1 MKDHHLRRARTSDFM
16 LFLGYCGWGRNQLQG
31 ELNVGVWKMASVDS
45 RVLVRELRQETQQL
59 RQLPQLG
66 LDDGIGSWRHL
77 RHGCGGLKWIQ
88 MAWER
93 RFQSFLLG
101 DVEVCRGGR
110 GRPGGGP
117 L

>member
-1 MKDHHLRRARTSDFM
+1 M

-45 RVLVRELRQETQQL
+45 RVLVRELREETQQL

-77 RHGCGGLKWIQ
+77 WLAKGVLEEQ
-88 MAWER
+88 
-93 RFQSFLLG
+93 
-101 DVEVCRGGR
+101 GR
-110 GRPGGGP
+110 LSIDLDGAIYIYM
-117 L
+117 LIYDAF